1 MRSIR
6 QTTTT
11 RTDIA
16 MSFLELASS
25 GQVDR
30 AFGDHVTEDFR
41 HHDPYVPG
49 ETESLSKAMKQNA
62 DEHPDKV
69 FEVQRALEDGDLVAV
84 HSRVR
89 LDPGGPDAAVVHI
102 FRFENYR
109 IAELWDVAAPVP
121 DGSPNQNGA
130 F

>member
-1 MRSIR
+1 MQSMRQR
-6 QTTTT
+6 TTTH
-11 RTDIA
+11 TDIA

-41 HHDPYVPG
+41 HHDPYVPR
-49 ETESLSKAMKQNA
+49 ETESLSQAMKQNA

-69 FEVQRALEDGDLVAV
+69 FEVQRVLEDGDLVAV

-102 FRFENYR
+102 FRFENDR

>member
-1 MRSIR
+1 MQSIR
-6 QTTTT
+6 QTTT

-30 AFGDHVTEDFR
+30 AFGDYVTGDFR
-41 HHDPYVPG
+41 HHDPYAPG
-49 ETESLSKAMKQNA
+49 ETASLSLAMKQNA

-69 FEVQRALEDGDLVAV
+69 FEVQRTLEDGDLVAV

-102 FRFENYR
+102 FRFANGR
-109 IAELWDVAAPVP
+109 IAEMGDVAAPVP

>member
-1 MRSIR
+1 MQSMR
-6 QTTTT
+6 QTTTH
-11 RTDIA
+11 TDIA

-30 AFGDHVTEDFR
+30 AFGDHVTEGFQ
-41 HHDPYVPG
+41 HHDPYVPR
-49 ETESLSKAMKQNA
+49 ETESLSQAMKQNA

-69 FEVQRALEDGDLVAV
+69 FEVQRVLEDGDLVAV

-102 FRFENYR
+102 FRFENDR